1 MEEDKSEET
10 FFIELMSKSRLTF
23 PFPDLEDNVMRI
35 VELSQTK
42 KNTIKREIRLSWI
55 FFLLGSIFGI
65 TISILLPQLQVSVA
79 DQSLDKF
86 VLPFQILFTF
96 IFVNQLNNLID
107 LYKKINKTK
116 R

>member
-1 MEEDKSEET
+1 MKEDKSEET

-42 KNTIKREIRLSWI
+42 KNTIKREIKLSWI

-65 TISILLPQLQVSVA
+65 TISILLPRFQES
-79 DQSLDKF
+79 DKF

-96 IFVNQLNNLID
+96 LFVNQLNNLID
-107 LYKKINKTK
+107 LYKK
-116 R
+116 